1 MKCISCE
8 SEINPKFKHAIEQNS
23 CPFCGKSIM
32 EELLKSLLITLQD
45 TMQKMQEY
53 PEQLNDWLFSNYNY
67 VRTDSPDLIR
77 FVPKEQLKDLKK
89 EVDNEDFVE
98 RKKKVIK
105 VKVENGKEVEVVTE
119 KIQADSKTAG
129 FFERAQIIKRGE
141 EDDTGTDI
149 GDRDDNTD
157 SGDETDEGEDVQL
170 NYIKSP
176 KKPRTFKT
184 AAEKTRHLKELKK
197 KIETDGAQVAIGEA
211 GLASMIDSENL
222 DNADPE
228 LVAALSSELS
238 DGDIIT
244 SAIPSGSGD
253 DEDAMTD
260 RILSINRA
268 ASGKGKA
275 KSGDY
280 NEADMR
286 ALREMHNRVAKSKEA
301 FENGENRGSKGGGF
315 SRA

>member
-1 MKCISCE
+1 MIGFFLTTT
-8 SEINPKFKHAIEQNS
+8 I
-23 CPFCGKSIM
+23 
-32 EELLKSLLITLQD
+32 LKLI
-45 TMQKMQEY
+45 
-53 PEQLNDWLFSNYNY
+53 
-67 VRTDSPDLIR
+67 VRNLIK

-129 FFERAQIIKRGE
+129 FFERAQIIKRGDAD
-141 EDDTGTDI
+141 DDTGTDI
-149 GDRDDNTD
+149 GDGRDNDTD
-157 SGDETDEGEDVQL
+157 PSDETDEREDVQL
-170 NYIKSP
+170 NSIKSP
-176 KKPRTFKT
+176 NKPRTFKS

-197 KIETDGAQVAIGEA
+197 KIEHEGTQVAIGET

-222 DNADPE
+222 ANADPE
-228 LVAALSSELS
+228 LVSALSSELS

-244 SAIPSGSGD
+244 SALPAGGLD
-253 DEDAMTD
+253 DEDSMTD

-268 ASGKGKA
+268 AAGKGKA
-275 KSGDY
+275 KGGDY

-301 FENGENRGSKGGGF
+301 FENGENRGGKGGGF